1 MDKLMNKMASEY
13 KNLVDKKKLEMA
25 GNLHIS
31 IEEYKVSGNDNSV
44 IFYII

>member
-1 MDKLMNKMASEY
+1 MDKIMNKVAVEY
-13 KNLVDKKKLEMA
+13 KNLVEKKKLEMA

-44 IFYII
+44 IYYII